1 MGQAS
6 KPRLGIWGPASFL
19 LSGSRPADGRG
30 ARWLH
35 HPRGQDRPPC
45 FRSSLSSLSCPS
57 RLILRIQ
64 IPHEN
69 TPHPWLTLME
79 FSPILA
85 T

>member
-1 MGQAS
+1 MAE
-6 KPRLGIWGPASFL
+6 GPGGFTTQ
-19 LSGSRPADGRG
+19 GPRPA
-30 ARWLH
+30 
-35 HPRGQDRPPC
+35 PPC
-45 FRSSLSSLSCPS
+45 FQSSLSSLSCPS

-79 FSPILA
+79 FLPTLA